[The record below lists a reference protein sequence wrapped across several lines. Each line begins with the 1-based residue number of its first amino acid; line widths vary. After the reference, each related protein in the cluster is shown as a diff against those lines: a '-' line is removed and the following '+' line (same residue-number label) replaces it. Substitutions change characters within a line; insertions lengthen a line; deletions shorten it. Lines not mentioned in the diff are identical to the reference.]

1 MAKAGDVGCMLFLPI
16 ACGKLYEESKQENK
30 SRKKT
35 THSRGSEKLAV
46 NKYEAKKSDLRQD
59 LRQDI
64 AGTVWCYRTGEL
76 EQSSV
81 IDAKTETLSRRGFS
95 F

>member
-59 LRQDI
+59 I
-64 AGTVWCYRTGEL
+64 AGTVRCYRTGEL